1 MRRGIFLESLRK
13 FPYTTAS
20 SFHSKRFDA
29 TRVPDVMT
37 DSHSTNTPP
46 PTDKTSKAPGGFLG
60 NLAFN
65 ILIPV
70 VILSRFSGEESLGP
84 TWGIVIALLFPIAYG
99 LWDLR
104 ESGKINP
111 FSVLGVVSVFLT
123 GGISLLE
130 LDPQYIAIKEA
141 AIPAIIGLAVLI
153 SQRTRF
159 PLVKTLIL
167 NAQMIRVDALYT
179 ALAAKGNTA
188 VFERRLSQASLIIAA
203 SFGLSSVLNY
213 VLARIILVSPP
224 GTTEF
229 NAELGRMTALSYP
242 VIALPSMIVLL
253 IAIWFVF
260 SQIKRLTGDS
270 LEQFLVDQSRS

>member
-1 MRRGIFLESLRK
+1 MS
-13 FPYTTAS
+13 
-20 SFHSKRFDA
+20 
-29 TRVPDVMT
+29 
-37 DSHSTNTPP
+37 DSPSTNTPP
-46 PTDKTSKAPGGFLG
+46 PTDKPAKPRGGFLG

-70 VILSRFSGEESLGP
+70 IILSRFSGDDSLGP
-84 TWGIVIALLFPIAYG
+84 TWGIVIALAFPVGYG

-167 NAQMIRVDALYT
+167 NAQMIRVEALYS

-188 VFERRLSQASLIIAA
+188 VFERRLSQASLIIAG
-203 SFGLSSVLNY
+203 SFGLSSALNY
-213 VLARIILVSPP
+213 ILARIILVSPP

-260 SQIKRLTGDS
+260 SQIKRLTGES
-270 LEQFLVDQSRS
+270 LEHFLVDQSGG

>member
-1 MRRGIFLESLRK
+1 MTQGM
-13 FPYTTAS
+13 TTE
-20 SFHSKRFDA
+20 K
-29 TRVPDVMT
+29 
-37 DSHSTNTPP
+37 PP
-46 PTDKTSKAPGGFLG
+46 KQRGGFLG

-65 ILIPV
+65 IIIPV
-70 VILSRFSGEESLGP
+70 VVLSRFSGEDSLGP
-84 TWGIVIALLFPIAYG
+84 SWSIVVALSFPILYG

-111 FSVLGVVSVFLT
+111 FSVIGVVSVFLT
-123 GGISLLE
+123 GGISLLQ

-141 AIPAIIGLAVLI
+141 AIPGVIGLAVLA

-167 NAQMIRVDALYT
+167 NGQLIRIDALYQ

-188 VFERRLSQASLIIAA
+188 LFERRLSQASLIVAG
-203 SFGLSSVLNY
+203 SFFLSSALNY
-213 VLARIILVSPP
+213 ILARIILVSAP

-229 NAELGRMTALSYP
+229 SEELGRMTALSYP
-242 VIALPSMIVLL
+242 VIAIPSMIVLL

-260 SQIKRLTGDS
+260 SQIHRLTDQK
-270 LEQFLVDQSRS
+270 LEMFLVDNG

>member
-1 MRRGIFLESLRK
+1 
-13 FPYTTAS
+13 
-20 SFHSKRFDA
+20 
-29 TRVPDVMT
+29 MT
-37 DSHSTNTPP
+37 DSSSNTPP
-46 PTDKTSKAPGGFLG
+46 PADKPKKQRGGFLG

-70 VILSRFSGEESLGP
+70 IILTRFSGEDSLGP
-84 TWGIVIALLFPIAYG
+84 TWSIVIALAFPILYG

-111 FSVLGVVSVFLT
+111 FSVLGVISVFLT

-141 AIPAIIGLAVLI
+141 AIPGIIGLAVLI

-167 NAQMIRVDALYT
+167 NAQLIRVDALYS

-188 VFERRLSQASLIIAA
+188 LFERRLSQASLIVAG
-203 SFGLSSVLNY
+203 SFALSSVLNY

-224 GTTEF
+224 GTSEF
-229 NAELGRMTALSYP
+229 SEELGRMTALSYP

-260 SQIKRLTGDS
+260 SQIKRLTGES
-270 LEQFLVDQSRS
+270 LEHFLVDQG

>member
-1 MRRGIFLESLRK
+1 
-13 FPYTTAS
+13 
-20 SFHSKRFDA
+20 
-29 TRVPDVMT
+29 MT
-37 DSHSTNTPP
+37 DSSSANTPP
-46 PTDKTSKAPGGFLG
+46 PTDKTGKPRGGFLG

-70 VILSRFSGEESLGP
+70 IILSRFSGDDSLGP
-84 TWGIVIALLFPIAYG
+84 TWGIVIALAFPIGYG

-141 AIPAIIGLAVLI
+141 AIPAVIGLAVLI

-167 NAQMIRVDALYT
+167 NAQMIRVDALYS

-188 VFERRLSQASLIIAA
+188 VFERRLSQASLIIAG
-203 SFGLSSVLNY
+203 SFGLSSALNY
-213 VLARIILVSPP
+213 ILARIILVSPP
-224 GTTEF
+224 GTTAF
-229 NAELGRMTALSYP
+229 NEELGRMTALSYP

-260 SQIKRLTGDS
+260 SQIKRLTGES
-270 LEQFLVDQSRS
+270 LEHFLVDQTKS